1 MSSPP
6 VDEPVLPSD
15 DEAARVAVI
24 GGDGIGPEVT
34 AEARRVLEAVRSAG
48 LAALEIE
55 GLPHG
60 ADHYLE
66 TGETLGD
73 EAFRRL
79 RDEFDAILFGAVGDP
94 RVPDNVH
101 ARDLL
106 LGLRF
111 RLDLYVNRRPL
122 RLRAPGLSP
131 LAEFADAGGGID
143 LTIYRE
149 NTEGLYCGAGG
160 HVREGSPDEVAVSE
174 GIATRRGV
182 ERLVRAAFRAAGA
195 EPGDRGAA
203 GAGAGEAGEGGSA
216 GNGSARDDGGDSGAA
231 ARVTL
236 AEKSNAVPHM
246 YGLWRRVF
254 REVAEEHPG
263 ADAETRYVDA
273 LAMELV
279 RHPDRFD
286 VIVAENLLGDI
297 LSDLGAELVGG
308 PGLAPSANV
317 HPGRHGLYEP
327 VHGSAPDLA
336 GSGRA
341 NPVAAILSAALML
354 RDLGFTEGADRVEDA
369 VDAALAEGVT
379 TPDLGGERTTG
390 EVGRW
395 IGRRVSREVE

>member
-1 MSSPP
+1 MSDSPRG
-6 VDEPVLPSD
+6 EPVLPYD
-15 DEAARVAVI
+15 GEAARVAVI

-48 LAALEIE
+48 LASLEIE

-73 EAFRRL
+73 GTFRRL
-79 RDEFDAILFGAVGDP
+79 REEFDAILFGAVGDP

-106 LGLRF
+106 LGLRV

-122 RLRAPGLSP
+122 RLRAPRLSP
-131 LAEFADAGGGID
+131 LAAFADRGDGID
-143 LTIYRE
+143 VTIYRE
-149 NTEGLYCGAGG
+149 NTEGLYSGAGG
-160 HVREGSPDEVAVSE
+160 HVREGSPGEVAVSE
-174 GIATRRGV
+174 GIATRQGV
-182 ERLVRAAFRAAGA
+182 ERLVRAAFRAATHGGGEGERDGGGA
-195 EPGDRGAA
+195 GTRAGGGDRP
-203 GAGAGEAGEGGSA
+203 
-216 GNGSARDDGGDSGAA
+216 
-231 ARVTL
+231 RVTL

-254 REVAEEHPG
+254 REVAEEHPEV
-263 ADAETRYVDA
+263 DAETRYVDA

-336 GSGRA
+336 DSGRA
-341 NPVAAILSAALML
+341 NPMAAILSAALML
-354 RDLGFTEGADRVEDA
+354 RDLGFGDGAGRVQEA
-369 VDAALAEGVT
+369 VDAALVEGVT
-379 TPDLGGERTTG
+379 TPDLDGDRTT
-390 EVGRW
+390 EDVGRW
-395 IGRRVSREVE
+395 VARRISRDGE